1 MKEFFP
7 VLHTAALF
15 SGISDDE
22 LAVMLSCLGARIDT
36 FPKGSRLLRA
46 GDPVEEVGLVLA
58 GSALIV
64 QEDIWGNRN
73 ILSKTGPGQ
82 TFAEVFACA
91 PGAVLNVSVEAESA
105 VMFLHIRRVLS
116 VCPSACSHHSR
127 IIRNLLDELAEKNLR
142 LNAKLTHMA
151 QRTTRA
157 KLMSYFSAEAQRRSV
172 YEFDIPFSRQQLADY
187 LGVERSGLSVELGKM
202 RDEGLLD
209 FHKSHFL
216 LKTPETDRP
225 FPSAR

>member
-22 LAVMLSCLGARIDT
+22 LAVMLSYLGARIDT

-46 GDPVEEVGLVLA
+46 GEQVEEVGLVLA
-58 GSALIV
+58 GSTLIV

-73 ILSKTGPGQ
+73 ILSKAGPGQ
-82 TFAEVFACA
+82 TFAAAFACA
-91 PGAVLNVSVEAESA
+91 PGSRLNVSVVAEAPVTA
-105 VMFLHIRRVLS
+105 MFLNVKRILT
-116 VCPSACSHHSR
+116 VCPSACTHHSQ
-127 IIRNLLDELAEKNLR
+127 IIRNLLGELAGKNLR
-142 LNAKLTHMA
+142 FSEKLTHMG

-157 KLMSYFSAEAQRRSV
+157 KLMSYFSAEAQRLGK

-187 LGVERSGLSVELGKM
+187 LGVERSGLSLELGKM
-202 RDEGLLD
+202 RGEGLLD
-209 FHKSHFL
+209 FHKSHFV
-216 LKTPETDRP
+216 LKV
-225 FPSAR
+225 